1 MGLTLSHKETWGAE
15 TIWGGIDWGE
25 PLGSLDVF
33 LVWL

>member
-1 MGLTLSHKETWGAE
+1 MPRDSPYPTWGAE